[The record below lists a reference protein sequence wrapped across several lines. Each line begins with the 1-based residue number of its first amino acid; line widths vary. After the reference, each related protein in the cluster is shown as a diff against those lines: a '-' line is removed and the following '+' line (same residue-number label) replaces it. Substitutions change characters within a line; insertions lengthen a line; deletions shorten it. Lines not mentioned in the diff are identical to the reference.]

1 MMTEERTLEGS
12 LHDLSVVTSILTRA
26 LDEYFEGETDTEE
39 WRSWESK
46 YKSVRR
52 VLCERVNSTLDVYG
66 GRADGRGMSAR
77 GSMLLGVIE
86 VDLKRFDVVQTPDGK
101 LFTYGTEKGTTSEEQ
116 NGSAAR

>member
-1 MMTEERTLEGS
+1 MMAEERTLEGS

-26 LDEYFEGETDTEE
+26 LDPYFDGETDTDE

-46 YKSVRR
+46 FKSVRR
-52 VLCERVNSTLDVYG
+52 VLCERVNSTLDVYE

-77 GSMLLGVIE
+77 GSMLLMMIE
-86 VDLKRFDVVQTPDGK
+86 TDLNKFEIEKTQDGK
-101 LFTYGTEKGTTSEEQ
+101 LFTYGAEKGITSEEQ